1 MGRSSEGSGVT
12 HSSARLMPR
21 TRRAV
26 RPAGRHVLAQ
36 EIACGRLRQACGKVS
51 RPLHG
56 VNHFVSLTQHYG
68 GASRLCGDSWLSCP
82 RECAKNAQFS
92 TRYRQLLKASTKCHS
107 STAENS
113 PNLSWTSRSDHSRKI
128 QLVLR
133 CRSPLAKCSR
143 PRTAPGATSGSGW
156 TSMKTS
162 HRSSPRF
169 SSPMCLARSC
179 PGNGALMDRRTT
191 PRRHV
196 PRTFALNLVERGLVA
211 SDHGSCRVHYA
222 ALRLPAS

>member
-1 MGRSSEGSGVT
+1 MGED
-12 HSSARLMPR
+12 
-21 TRRAV
+21 
-26 RPAGRHVLAQ
+26 
-36 EIACGRLRQACGKVS
+36 GRLTCPFVFFFSS
-51 RPLHG
+51 RRRHTRLQGDWSSDVCSSDLHG

-68 GASRLCGDSWLSCP
+68 GASRLCGDSWPACLKK
-82 RECAKNAQFS
+82 CAKNALFS
-92 TRYRQLLKASTKCHS
+92 TRHRQVLKASTKCHS

-113 PNLSWTSRSDHSRKI
+113 PNLSCTSRSDHSRKI

-169 SSPMCLARSC
+169 SSPMCLARSY
-179 PGNGALMDRRTT
+179 PGNGALMGRRTA
-191 PRRHV
+191 P
-196 PRTFALNLVERGLVA
+196 ER
-211 SDHGSCRVHYA
+211 SCRVHYA
-222 ALRLPAS
+222 ALSLPAS

>member
-1 MGRSSEGSGVT
+1 MGED
-12 HSSARLMPR
+12 
-21 TRRAV
+21 
-26 RPAGRHVLAQ
+26 
-36 EIACGRLRQACGKVS
+36 GRLTCPFVFFFSS
-51 RPLHG
+51 RRRHTRLQGDWSSDVCSSDLHG

-68 GASRLCGDSWLSCP
+68 GASRRWADSWLACQKK
-82 RECAKNAQFS
+82 CAKNAQFS
-92 TRYRQLLKASTKCHS
+92 TREQQVLKASTKSHS

-113 PNLSWTSRSDHSRKI
+113 PNLSCTSRSDHSRKI

-156 TSMKTS
+156 ISMKTS

-169 SSPMCLARSC
+169 SSPMCLARSY
-179 PGNGALMDRRTT
+179 PGNGALMGRRTT

-196 PRTFALNLVERGLVA
+196 PRTVASDLVERGVVA
-211 SDHGSCRVHYA
+211 SSERACRVHYA
-222 ALRLPAS
+222 GLSLPAS